1 MKKIKHLLCAAVCAC
16 AAQSALAQPS
26 SPTPDRYSLSTYW
39 QDVQAT
45 RWETAAVFAGATA
58 LGIYTWDWG
67 SSKRFKTNPE
77 GWFGKDTG
85 SGGADKLGH
94 AFMSYAVTNVLTDRL
109 ERQNVPVERAA
120 LSAAITTQLLMTYVE
135 VFDGYSNDHGF
146 SREDMVMNLLG
157 SGLAYARAVTP
168 GLRDKLDFRMEYIKS
183 GYKGFRP
190 ISDYEGQKYVL
201 AIKLSGFGNLRQSP
215 LRYVELHTGYYTR
228 GFAREAR
235 QAGLERT
242 RHSVVGVGLN
252 LNELLLGQR
261 SARESELRNAGRLFF
276 VHIQVPHTAAWGN
289 RTH

>member
-1 MKKIKHLLCAAVCAC
+1 MKNLKHLLCAAVCAC
-16 AAQSALAQPS
+16 AAQSAWAQPTN
-26 SPTPDRYSLSTYW
+26 PTPDAYSLATYW
-39 QDVQAT
+39 EDVKTT

-94 AFMSYAVTNVLTDRL
+94 AFISYAITNVLTDRL
-109 ERQNVPVERAA
+109 ERQNLPVGRAA
-120 LSAAITTQLLMTYVE
+120 LSAALTTQALMLYVE

-146 SREDMVMNLLG
+146 AREDMVMNLLG

-168 GLRDKLDFRMEYIKS
+168 GLRDKLDFRMEYQKS

-201 AIKLSGFGNLRQSP
+201 ALKLGGFNNLRQTP
-215 LRYVELHTGYYTR
+215 LRYVELQTGYYSR
-228 GFAREAR
+228 GFASEAR
-235 QAGLERT
+235 FEGLERT
-242 RHSVVGVGLN
+242 RHSFVGVGLN
-252 LNELLLGQR
+252 LNQLLLGQR
-261 SARESELRNAGRLFF
+261 LANEGELRNAGRLFF
-276 VHIQVPHTAAWGN
+276 EHIQVPHTSAWGN